1 MEGLIQLLQSL
12 SGQAAKLAKRLA
24 AYNKLLT
31 DPVNNAHERGRMLA
45 EIQRLAQ
52 ALPEGDIRQ
61 KLDEWLRDE
70 LAAVEQSCG
79 EFRFEF
85 GGQLVAGLEG
95 SGLTVRG
102 QLPLL
107 RVGLFTVRV
116 DFDAGSATV
125 FWGPEIE
132 RVKTGLALVP
142 AELAQTLR
150 SYNERL
156 KQKAVE
162 PDKLARL
169 LHNAYRRTSVLNSLA
184 EGTRVFLLDLLSEIV
199 ILLQPEGFRANPA
212 QEKFVEYPR
221 IRFSY
226 DLYRLKQSGRFEV
239 GGERM
244 KLHVANFDATTEK
257 SRALWVPDNEDGDG
271 THYSYISFAK
281 GA

>member
-12 SGQAAKLAKRLA
+12 SGQASKLAKRLA

-70 LAAVEQSCG
+70 LATVEQSCG
-79 EFRFEF
+79 EFKFEF
-85 GGQLVAGLEG
+85 GRQLVAGLEG

-107 RVGLFTVRV
+107 RVGLFAVRV

-169 LHNAYRRTSVLNSLA
+169 LHNAYRRTSVLNNLA
-184 EGTRVFLLDLLSEIV
+184 EGARVFLVRNSHPAPARGV
-199 ILLQPEGFRANPA
+199 PRQPGTGQVRRVPAHPFQLRPVSAETVRPLRGRGRAHEA
-212 QEKFVEYPR
+212 ARGQLR
-221 IRFSY
+221 R
-226 DLYRLKQSGRFEV
+226 DDREV
-239 GGERM
+239 PG
-244 KLHVANFDATTEK
+244 
-257 SRALWVPDNEDGDG
+257 AL
-271 THYSYISFAK
+271 
-281 GA
+281 GAGQ